1 MCGIAGIF
9 SPAGK
14 PVKSQLLVKMT
25 NSLRHRG
32 PDDEGY
38 LLAQTASANVQ
49 PFRGSDTIS
58 AISHPDIN
66 ERALLGKNANLGLG
80 WRRLGI
86 IDLSPTGHQPMSNA
100 DQSIW
105 LVFNGEI
112 YNYIELRKELS
123 TKGFIFRTQSDTEA
137 IIHAYTAWGQDCLH
151 HLNGMWSFALY
162 DALNKRLFCAR
173 DRFGIK
179 PFYYYWDGT
188 TFRFASEIKALLES
202 DEIPRRANQAMVYDY
217 LAHRILDHT
226 DQTFFESIVQLRPGH
241 SLQLDRSGL
250 RTREY
255 YTLDYNP
262 ELGHYDENKAR
273 QYADEFLERFTDSI
287 RIHLRTDVTLG
298 SCLSGGLDSSSIVCT
313 SNQLIFGTEGVS
325 RAMVGDRQK
334 TFTATSRDPRFSE
347 EQFVQRVIQQTHAN
361 PFFVEPTSEGLLT
374 DLPAFV
380 RAHDEPVISTS
391 MYAQWNVMKLAS
403 QNNVKVLLD
412 GQGGDE
418 LLGGYRW
425 HFPVFHG
432 QMLRE
437 MRLRDLCTELRSTRD
452 VTGLSMMNLIAP
464 VALKVAKSLVPQS
477 LRGNL
482 LEASRYFGPD
492 FAGKRLRNPAVL
504 VKSDFNLQRRL
515 WEEET
520 RFNMQQLLHYEDR
533 NSMAFSIEARVP
545 FIEHRLIEFVMKVPA
560 VYKIHD
566 GWSKVLLRNAMEG
579 LLPKEIQW
587 RKDKM
592 GFVTPEE
599 TWINALR
606 PHFVKLIRQEAFR
619 SARFADMKKFI
630 DHFDRGSI
638 SLQSSDI
645 WRFLN
650 LEFWMR
656 EFRVS

>member
-14 PVKSQLLVKMT
+14 PVESRLLVQMT

-38 LLAQTASANVQ
+38 ILAQTASANAQ

-58 AISHPDIN
+58 AVTHPDIN
-66 ERALLGKNANLGLG
+66 DRALLGRNSNLGLG
-80 WRRLGI
+80 WRRLSI

-105 LVFNGEI
+105 IVFNGEI
-112 YNYIELRKELS
+112 YNYIELRRELS
-123 TKGFIFRTQSDTEA
+123 AKGFVFRTQSDTEA
-137 IIHAYTAWGQDCLH
+137 IIHAYSAWGQDCVH
-151 HLNGMWSFALY
+151 RLNGMWSFALY
-162 DALNKRLFCAR
+162 DALNKRLFCSR

-202 DEIPRRANQAMVYDY
+202 DEIPRRANSAMVYDY

-241 SLQLDRSGL
+241 TLQLDLSGL
-250 RTREY
+250 RTHEY
-255 YTLDYNP
+255 YTLEYNP
-262 ELGHYDENKAR
+262 ELGQFDEHEAHR
-273 QYADEFLERFTDSI
+273 FSDEFRERFTDSI
-287 RIHLRTDVTLG
+287 RLHLRTDVTLG
-298 SCLSGGLDSSSIVCT
+298 SCLSGGLDSSSIVCM
-313 SNQLIFGTEGVS
+313 SNQLIFGREGVS
-325 RAMVGDRQK
+325 RAIVGDRQK
-334 TFTATSRDPRFSE
+334 TFTATSSDARFSE
-347 EQFVQRVIQQTHAN
+347 ERFVQSVIQQTHAN
-361 PFFVEPTSEGLLT
+361 PFFIEPTSQGLLA

-403 QNNVKVLLD
+403 QHNVKVLLD

-432 QMLRE
+432 QMLKE
-437 MRLRDLCTELRSTRD
+437 MRLKELYTELRATRD
-452 VTGLSMMNLIAP
+452 VTGVSMMNLVAP
-464 VALKVAKSLVPQS
+464 VALKVAKSFVPQI
-477 LRGNL
+477 LRGKL
-482 LEASRYFGPD
+482 LEVSAYLGSD
-492 FAGKRLRNPAVL
+492 FAGKRSRSPGILL
-504 VKSDFNLQRRL
+504 KSDFNLQRRL

-520 RFNMQQLLHYEDR
+520 LFNLQQLLHYEDR

-560 VYKIHD
+560 VYKIHR
-566 GWSKVLLRNAMEG
+566 GWSKYLLRNAMEG
-579 LLPKEIQW
+579 LLPKDIQW

-599 TWINALR
+599 AWIHDLR
-606 PHFVKLIRQEAFR
+606 PHFVNLIRQQAFR

-638 SLQSSDI
+638 SLPSSDI

>member
-14 PVKSQLLVKMT
+14 PVESRLLVQMT

-38 LLAQTASANVQ
+38 LLAQTASATTQ
-49 PFRGSDTIS
+49 PFRGTDTIS
-58 AISHPDIN
+58 AITHPDIN
-66 ERALLGKNANLGLG
+66 DRAILGRNSNLGLG
-80 WRRLGI
+80 WRRLSI

-100 DQSIW
+100 NQSAWI
-105 LVFNGEI
+105 VFNGEI
-112 YNYIELRKELS
+112 YNYIELRKELAA
-123 TKGFIFRTQSDTEA
+123 KGFVFRTQSDTEA
-137 IIHAYTAWGQDCLH
+137 IIHAYTAWGKDCVH

-179 PFYYYWDGT
+179 PFYYHWDGT
-188 TFRFASEIKALLES
+188 TFRFASEIKALLEA
-202 DEIPRRANQAMVYDY
+202 DDIPRKANSAMVYDY

-241 SLQLDRSGL
+241 VLQLDLSGL
-250 RTREY
+250 RTEQY

-262 ELGHYDENKAR
+262 ELGHFDENEAR
-273 QYADEFLERFTDSI
+273 RYADEFRERFTDSV
-287 RIHLRTDVTLG
+287 RLHLRTDVTLG

-313 SNQLIFGTEGVS
+313 SNQLIFGKEGVS
-325 RAMVGDRQK
+325 RAIVGDRQK
-334 TFTATSRDPRFSE
+334 TFTATSNDPRFSE
-347 EQFVQRVIQQTHAN
+347 ERFVQSVIQQTHAN
-361 PFFVEPTSEGLLT
+361 PFFIEPTSEGLLA

-403 QNNVKVLLD
+403 QHDVKVLLD

-418 LLGGYRW
+418 LLAGYRW
-425 HFPVFHG
+425 HFPVYHG
-432 QMLRE
+432 QMLKE
-437 MRLRDLCTELRSTRD
+437 MRLKDFYGELRSTRD
-452 VTGLSMMNLIAP
+452 VTGLSMMNLVAP
-464 VALKVAKSLVPQS
+464 VAGKVVKSIVPHA
-477 LRGNL
+477 LWRTMLN
-482 LEASRYFGPD
+482 ASQYFGPD
-492 FAGKRLRNPAVL
+492 FKGRRSSSPGILL
-504 VKSDFNLQRRL
+504 KSDFNLQRRL

-545 FIEHRLIEFVMKVPA
+545 FIEYRLIEFVMKVPA
-560 VYKIHD
+560 IYKIHN
-566 GWSKVLLRNAMEG
+566 GWSKHLLRNAMEG
-579 LLPKEIQW
+579 LLPKDIQW

-599 TWINALR
+599 AWVQNLR
-606 PHFVKLIRQEAFR
+606 PHFVNLIRQQLFR
-619 SARFADMKKFI
+619 SARFTDMKKFI
-630 DHFDRGSI
+630 DHFDHGSI
-638 SLQSSDI
+638 SLPSSDI

>member
-14 PVKSQLLVKMT
+14 PVESRLLVKMT

-38 LLAQTASANVQ
+38 ILAHTASASAQ
-49 PFRGSDTIS
+49 PFRGADTIS
-58 AISHPDIN
+58 AITHPNIN
-66 ERALLGKNANLGLG
+66 DRAILGRNSNLGLG
-80 WRRLGI
+80 WRRLSI

-105 LVFNGEI
+105 IVFNGEI
-112 YNYIELRKELS
+112 YNYIELRSELA
-123 TKGFIFRTQSDTEA
+123 TKGFVFRTQSDTEA
-137 IIHAYTAWGQDCLH
+137 IIHAYSAWGQDCVD

-202 DEIPRRANQAMVYDY
+202 EEIPRRANSAIVYDY
-217 LAHRILDHT
+217 LAHRLLDHT
-226 DQTFFESIVQLRPGH
+226 DQTFFASI
-241 SLQLDRSGL
+241 LQLPSGHALRLDLSGL
-250 RTREY
+250 RTHEY
-255 YTLDYNP
+255 YTLGYNP
-262 ELGHYDENKAR
+262 ELGHFDEHDAR
-273 QYADEFLERFTDSI
+273 RFADEFRERFTDSI
-287 RIHLRTDVTLG
+287 RLHLRTDVTLG

-313 SNQLIFGTEGVS
+313 SNQLIFGKEGVS
-325 RAMVGDRQK
+325 RTIVGDRQK
-334 TFTATSRDPRFSE
+334 TFTATSSDARFSE
-347 EQFVQRVIQQTHAN
+347 EQFVQSVIQQTQAN
-361 PFFVEPTSEGLLT
+361 PYFIEPTSESLLA

-432 QMLRE
+432 QMLKG
-437 MRLRDLCTELRSTRD
+437 MRLRDLYSELRSAHK
-452 VTGLSMMNLIAP
+452 VTGLSAMNLLTP
-464 VALKVAKSLVPQS
+464 VALKVAKHLVPQA
-477 LRGNL
+477 LQGNL
-482 LEASRYFGPD
+482 LDVSAYFGPD
-492 FAGKRLRNPAVL
+492 FAARRSRHSALL
-504 VKSDFNLQRRL
+504 QKSDFNLQQRL

-520 RFNMQQLLHYEDR
+520 RLNMQQLLHYEDR

-545 FIEHRLIEFVMKVPA
+545 FIEYRLIEFVMKVPA
-560 VYKIHD
+560 VYKIHN
-566 GWSKVLLRNAMEG
+566 GWSKYLLRRAMEG
-579 LLPKEIQW
+579 LLPKDIQW
-587 RKDKM
+587 RRDKM

-599 TWINALR
+599 TWIQDLR
-606 PHFVKLIRQEAFR
+606 PHFVRLIRQEAFR
-619 SARFADMKKFI
+619 SARFANMKKFI

-638 SLQSSDI
+638 SLPSSDI

>member
-14 PVKSQLLVKMT
+14 PVESRLLVKMT

-38 LLAQTASANVQ
+38 ILAHTASANAQ

-66 ERALLGKNANLGLG
+66 DRALLGRNSNLGLG
-80 WRRLGI
+80 WRRLSI

-105 LVFNGEI
+105 IVFNGEI
-112 YNYIELRKELS
+112 YNYIELRKELAAQ
-123 TKGFIFRTQSDTEA
+123 GFVFRTQSDTEA
-137 IIHAYTAWGQDCLH
+137 IIHAYSAWGKDCVH

-202 DEIPRRANQAMVYDY
+202 DEIPRTANSAMVYDY
-217 LAHRILDHT
+217 LAHRLLDHT

-241 SLQLDRSGL
+241 SLQIDLSGL
-250 RTREY
+250 RTDEY
-255 YTLDYNP
+255 YTLEYNP
-262 ELGHYDENKAR
+262 ELGYFDENEAR
-273 QYADEFLERFTDSI
+273 RFADEFRERFTDSI
-287 RIHLRTDVTLG
+287 RLHLRTDVTLG

-313 SNQLIFGTEGVS
+313 SNKLIFGTEGVS
-325 RAMVGDRQK
+325 RAIVGDRQK
-334 TFTATSRDPRFSE
+334 TFTATSTDARFSE
-347 EQFVQRVIQQTHAN
+347 EQYVRSVIQQTHAN
-361 PFFVEPTSEGLLT
+361 PFFIEPTSEGLLA

-403 QNNVKVLLD
+403 QHNVKVLLD

-425 HFPVFHG
+425 HFPIFHG
-432 QMLRE
+432 QMLKE
-437 MRLRDLCTELRSTRD
+437 MRLRDLSAELRFTRD
-452 VTGLSMMNLIAP
+452 VTGLSLWNLVTP
-464 VALKVAKSLVPQS
+464 VALKVAKSLVPQA
-477 LRGNL
+477 LREHL
-482 LEASRYFGPD
+482 RDVSAYFGPE
-492 FAGKRLRNPAVL
+492 FAGRRSRRPRVML
-504 VKSDFNLQRRL
+504 KSDFNLQRRL

-520 RFNMQQLLHYEDR
+520 RLNLQPLLHYEDR

-545 FIEHRLIEFVMKVPA
+545 FIEYRLIEFVMKVPA
-560 VYKIHD
+560 VYKIHN
-566 GWSKVLLRNAMEG
+566 GWSKHILRNAMEG
-579 LLPKEIQW
+579 LLPKDIQW

-599 TWINALR
+599 TWLQNLR
-606 PHFVKLIRQEAFR
+606 PHFVDLIRQQAVR
-619 SARFADMKKFI
+619 SARYVDMKKFI

-638 SLQSSDI
+638 SLPSNDI

-656 EFRVS
+656 EFQVR